1 MGKGIVFAL
10 IIFGLIVTI
19 HEFGHFICAKLSG
32 ISVLEFSVGM
42 GPKLLQKRFGETAY
56 SLRLL
61 PLGGYCAMEGE
72 DSSEDNPRSFRNAK
86 LWKRMLVLVAGA
98 CMNFLLGFV
107 MCTIMVSMF
116 EVIPTTKISGFSG
129 KLEDDGT
136 KTYYAHSCQTGGL
149 CHGDKIV
156 KIDGTSIYSYL
167 DIDYMFATFES
178 ETHDVVVKRDGKR
191 VKLENVTFHDD
202 ASGEM
207 MDFGLVTDDKGVLS
221 VMRCSGET
229 ALSMGH
235 IVVLSIKQ
243 MITGKLSKEQ
253 ISGPV
258 GVVTSINETTQEAES
273 TEDLVFML
281 VYMTALITI
290 NVGIFNLLPVP
301 GLDGGRLLFCFIEL
315 IRRKPV
321 KPEHEGYVHL
331 AGIVLLFGLMIF
343 ATFNDVMRIINK

>member
-229 ALSMGH
+229 ALSM
-235 IVVLSIKQ
+235 SRRQ
-243 MITGKLSKEQ
+243 
-253 ISGPV
+253 
-258 GVVTSINETTQEAES
+258 TTP
-273 TEDLVFML
+273 TW
-281 VYMTALITI
+281 
-290 NVGIFNLLPVP
+290 PRH
-301 GLDGGRLLFCFIEL
+301 GRMLFCQSS
-315 IRRKPV
+315 R
-321 KPEHEGYVHL
+321 
-331 AGIVLLFGLMIF
+331 
-343 ATFNDVMRIINK
+343 